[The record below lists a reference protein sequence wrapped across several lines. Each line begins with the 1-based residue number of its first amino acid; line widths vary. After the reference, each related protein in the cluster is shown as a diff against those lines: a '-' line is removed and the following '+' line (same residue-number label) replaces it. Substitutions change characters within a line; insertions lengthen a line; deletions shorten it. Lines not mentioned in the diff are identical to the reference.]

1 MQVHP
6 GVPARANLAVFC
18 AIPITEPCWTVFGRE
33 AAGTSLRV
41 PSCRTSPDPIPN
53 PDPSPI
59 AVCHCP
65 SAPQGSPNDQ
75 RTRVLQVRA
84 SSPQANEQHKGDS
97 PLLMQILILNLILW
111 FRMELFRMVLGVSTE
126 CLEALRCTQA
136 EIHGPTCGC
145 VATHLI
151 NFLIDPIP
159 ANKCLDVA
167 PNQEGGENQEDEEP
181 GEQES
186 QAHAAEKEGEEVP
199 TAALQTRVGRKAC
212 GDLPGQLR
220 PRGSLR
226 PGTPALPGKG
236 PQEPGVPG
244 SGAAVPELSGRSHFS
259 QTRRRRRWLQ
269 KTFPLGLFFPRLCP
283 SVIFLGV

>member
-1 MQVHP
+1 M
-6 GVPARANLAVFC
+6 
-18 AIPITEPCWTVFGRE
+18 
-33 AAGTSLRV
+33 
-41 PSCRTSPDPIPN
+41 
-53 PDPSPI
+53 
-59 AVCHCP
+59 
-65 SAPQGSPNDQ
+65 
-75 RTRVLQVRA
+75 TRVLQVRA
-84 SSPQANEQHKGDS
+84 SSPQANEQHKGDP

-126 CLEALRCTQA
+126 CLEALWCTQA
-136 EIHGPTCGC
+136 EIYGPTGGR

-159 ANKCLDVA
+159 ANKRLDVA

-186 QAHAAEKEGEEVP
+186 QAHAAEKEGEEVS

-212 GDLPGQLR
+212 GDLPGRLH
-220 PRGSLR
+220 GSLR

-244 SGAAVPELSGRSHFS
+244 SGAAVPELPGRSRFS

-269 KTFPLGLFFPRLCP
+269 KTFPLGLFFPQLCP
-283 SVIFLGV
+283 SVIFWGV